1 VTPEWSRAASIY
13 FQSGLVR
20 RASIRGFWPLFFVR
34 LVTDINLSP
43 LQLVALGTVME
54 ITILLMEVPTGVVAD
69 VYSRKWSVVMSYLIM
84 GTAIVLSALIS
95 PYWLLVVAQ
104 ILMGFGNTFET
115 GAETAWITS
124 EIGSPGATEPL
135 ILRRARWQLIA
146 GVVGIVF
153 WAGLAAL
160 TTLSTALVLIGVVYA
175 GWGLWLAVRM
185 PETNFTR
192 RAGEGYGGSIAM
204 FRSGFGQARTIPALR
219 ILVMV
224 MFIGGLAKEAIDR
237 LDVQRLVD
245 VGLPTDID
253 EVMVIGAITAAKM
266 LLAAGLLAVT
276 RNRISGSGV
285 VMSLALMM
293 AGTALGV
300 VLLAHMELL
309 ALTALGLM
317 LQGGFLTATEPLVT
331 TWANNFA
338 SDNAR
343 ATVHSFMGQS
353 EAFGEILGGVA
364 LGVVAQIFTVPTA
377 MTFSAILFFA
387 AGVIAA
393 TARQSWSTPTRP
405 GGCVS

>member
-1 VTPEWSRAASIY
+1 MTSPGATEAAGRAASIY

-34 LVTDINLSP
+34 LVTDVQLSP
-43 LQLVALGTVME
+43 LQLVLLGTVME
-54 ITILLMEVPTGVVAD
+54 VTILLMEVPTGVVAD
-69 VYSRKWSVVMSYLIM
+69 VYSRKWSVVVSYLVM
-84 GTAIVLSALIS
+84 GIAIVLSGLVS

-124 EIGSPGATEPL
+124 EIGSSEATEPI

-146 GVVGIVF
+146 GVVGILF
-153 WAGLAAL
+153 WAGLAAV
-160 TTLSTALVLIGVVYA
+160 TTLSTALVLIGVCYA
-175 GWGLWLAVRM
+175 GWGLWLGLRM

-192 RAGEGYGGSIAM
+192 RSGEGYRESVAM
-204 FRSGFGQARTIPALR
+204 FMDGFGQAKTIAALR
-219 ILVMV
+219 ILVLV
-224 MFIGGLAKEAIDR
+224 MFLGGLAKEAIDR

-245 VGLPTDID
+245 VGLPTDFD
-253 EVMVIGAITAAKM
+253 EVVVIGAITAVKL
-266 LLAAGLLAVT
+266 LLAAGLLLVV
-276 RNRISGSGV
+276 RNRSTGSGV

-293 AGTALGV
+293 AGAALGV
-300 VLLAHMELL
+300 VLLAHMEIL

-331 TWANNFA
+331 TWTNNFA

-353 EAFGEILGGVA
+353 EAFGEILGGMA
-364 LGVVAQIFTVPTA
+364 LGVVAQLTTVPTA
-377 MTFSAILFFA
+377 MTFSAVLFFA
-387 AGVIAA
+387 AAVLAS
-393 TARQSWSTPTRP
+393 TARRAWAT
-405 GGCVS
+405 